1 MNKIYAS
8 SNTTLTEVVHRDFML
23 YLNLTKH
30 KCMLMRLANI
40 NKRLGDYSIVVN
52 IGASIVD
59 NKYDELSYRG
69 PIRANGIP
77 NVFNVF
83 DLDNTQKKARQDEW
97 EEQTQSIFASAEVGW
112 KSMLYL
118 TLTGRNDWAS
128 QLANSSSTCF
138 FYPSIGLSAV
148 VSEMVKLPSFVD
160 YLKVRSSFSSVGMP
174 YPRNLTSPTFEYDET
189 TQTWKPKT
197 HYPIGDLKPER
208 TDSWELGLDMRL
220 FKDFNL
226 SFVMVF
232 G

>member
-1 MNKIYAS
+1 MYAD
-8 SNTTLTEVVHRDFML
+8 V
-23 YLNLTKH
+23 
-30 KCMLMRLANI
+30 LANI
-40 NKRLGDYSIVVN
+40 NKRFGDYSLVVN
-52 IGASIVD
+52 VGASIVD

-97 EEQTQSIFASAEVGW
+97 EEQTQSIFASAELGW

-138 FYPSIGLSAV
+138 FYPSVGLSAII
-148 VSEMVKLPSFVD
+148 SEMVKLPSAID
-160 YLKVRSSFSSVGMP
+160 YLKIRGSFSSVGMP

-189 TQTWKPKT
+189 TQTWKPKRIILSAT
-197 HYPIGDLKPER
+197 SNPSVPIHG
-208 TDSWELGLDMRL
+208 
-220 FKDFNL
+220 N
-226 SFVMVF
+226 
-232 G
+232 